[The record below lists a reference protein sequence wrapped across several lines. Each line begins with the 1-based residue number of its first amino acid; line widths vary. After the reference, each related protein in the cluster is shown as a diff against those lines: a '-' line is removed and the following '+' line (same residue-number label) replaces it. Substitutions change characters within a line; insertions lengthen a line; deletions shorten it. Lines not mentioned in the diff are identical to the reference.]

1 MATWALGGQGD
12 ANDAA
17 GRAAGAGR
25 AGRDRAP
32 AAQPDGNSPLAA
44 DGRGGLRTRKQT
56 RDSATCCSS
65 VSPGKGRPQGGG
77 GGAPPPPPPPRPGQ
91 PGSDTDVLASLPRF
105 HVPVAQ
111 PSGPSRG
118 AALSPSAD
126 RRPGRW
132 GRGQRPWGVRGRARR
147 PGEVAQEGG
156 TGGDRG
162 PGGRGGRSAAPAPVS
177 LLDFHTEDPEQGPQK
192 PRPEEAWAEALER
205 EHTFRVTTLHGLR
218 CGHPGGFISE
228 GVTERWRSLP
238 PAGAGPRPPRRQA
251 TTGGP
256 VPT

>member
-1 MATWALGGQGD
+1 MGSGWTRRCKRRCRPGRGRRTRWQGQG
-12 ANDAA
+12 A
-17 GRAAGAGR
+17 GGPARRELPPRRRRLGWPLNAETNPGQRHVLLVCEPREGQ
-25 AGRDRAP
+25 AP
-32 AAQPDGNSPLAA
+32 GS
-44 DGRGGLRTRKQT
+44 
-56 RDSATCCSS
+56 
-65 VSPGKGRPQGGG
+65 
-77 GGAPPPPPPPRPGQ
+77 PPPPRHTPPHLAGGQ